1 MTDLITLDERNFDF
15 SEVVDM
21 TELFHERS
29 SLESVNLDNIDT
41 SKVKYM
47 KEMFS
52 ECTALQ

>member
-1 MTDLITLDERNFDF
+1 MTDLITLDARYFNF

-21 TELFHERS
+21 TEMFYECS

>member
-21 TELFHERS
+21 TEIFYECS